1 MFAFLCAFRSLS
13 TFFILSMLSLSG
25 CAHSAHEVHAV
36 GDPPPGKVDVTID
49 GAQDRDDDVQVVL
62 TLEDLPPPWSRGERY
77 GAYVVWLRP
86 LGMHW
91 LRAGE
96 LSYHEEIQLG
106 VMRMVTPYESFEVLV
121 TAERDAEATEPGPVV
136 VDRRIVQRAR

>member
-13 TFFILSMLSLSG
+13 TFFILSVLSVTG

-36 GDPPPGKVDVTID
+36 GDPSPAKVDVEID
-49 GAQDRDDDVQVVL
+49 GAEDRDDEVQVVL
-62 TLEDLPPPWSRGERY
+62 TLEDLPPPWSHGERL
-77 GAYVVWLRP
+77 GAYVVWVRP

-96 LSYHEEIQLG
+96 LSYHEDIQLG
-106 VMRMVTPYESFEVLV
+106 VMRMVMPYESFEVLV
-121 TAERDAEATEPGPVV
+121 TAERDARPESPGAVV

>member
-13 TFFILSMLSLSG
+13 TSFILSVLSLSG
-25 CAHSAHEVHAV
+25 CAHSAHEVHPV
-36 GDPPPGKVDVTID
+36 GDRSSAKVDVEID
-49 GAQDRDDDVQVVL
+49 GAEDRDDEVQVVL
-62 TLEDLPPPWSRGERY
+62 TFEDLAPPWSHGDRY
-77 GAYVVWLRP
+77 VAYVVWIRP

-96 LSYHEEIQLG
+96 LSYHEDMQLG

-121 TAERDAEATEPGPVV
+121 TAERDATATEPGPVV